1 MSFSSVCPKCGA
13 ANRFA
18 DKLEG
23 SRIHCEHCAKPYV
36 AVHRVDGAQAL
47 NDSAVAEE
55 LRKLR
60 LLLHRMVVARFVWN
74 VALVLLGAGLFFWF
88 MHQQKDAGNVFK
100 QLLKLGEQ
108 MEQNDG
114 GGQMKQLQNMRQ
126 LGP

>member
-1 MSFSSVCPKCGA
+1 MSFSSVCPKCGT

-23 SRIHCEHCAKPYV
+23 SRVHCEHCAKPYL
-36 AVHRVDGAQAL
+36 AVHRVDGAQPL

-74 VALVLLGAGLFFWF
+74 VVLALLGTGLFFWV
-88 MHQQKDAGNVFK
+88 MHQIQVGQKDA
-100 QLLKLGEQ
+100 
-108 MEQNDG
+108 
-114 GGQMKQLQNMRQ
+114 GGQMKQLLNGLQ